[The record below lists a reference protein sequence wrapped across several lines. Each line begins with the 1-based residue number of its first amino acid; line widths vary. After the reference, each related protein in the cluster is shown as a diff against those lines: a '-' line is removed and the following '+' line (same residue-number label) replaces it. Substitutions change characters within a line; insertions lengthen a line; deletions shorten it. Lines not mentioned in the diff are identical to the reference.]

1 MHEKSFQQ
9 PRTLNPTR
17 PAIAPFRL
25 ASLPYQKQHAF
36 PTTTALT
43 KKAGFDGPNGTSD
56 SQGDALSK
64 HELSRIHHELAI
76 NIHRPLIAF
85 HRPFIASS
93 QKGAAPGH
101 ALFLRQQC
109 TLYILHCTL
118 KKGQNRLASYRRPS
132 GFGIC
137 FFNRGGS
144 GRNTR
149 CSCGRC
155 TWSRSR
161 RSRPGSGSWRRRCS
175 PA

>member
-1 MHEKSFQQ
+1 MALLPSPSAGCFAHVATKQTDTTSKCTIPFGLPPEPETTRFAETHCI
-9 PRTLNPTR
+9 TLKR
-17 PAIAPFRL
+17 GLDR
-25 ASLPYQKQHAF
+25 
-36 PTTTALT
+36 
-43 KKAGFDGPNGTSD
+43 PNGNRE

-137 FFNRGGS
+137 FFLIAETANRI
-144 GRNTR
+144 
-149 CSCGRC
+149 
-155 TWSRSR
+155 
-161 RSRPGSGSWRRRCS
+161 PGSLVASNVVGGFPIHGGC
-175 PA
+175 